1 MIGGRLRGRL
11 ARVALGVVTLVAL
24 LGPAAPVLAQLQMP
38 DPKQMSGIPRPVN
51 DLPDGTV
58 SVRVIRGE
66 LSNNLPNQPVE
77 FVIDGKSR
85 TVSTDESGRAEIVT
99 TAGATLKAVTIVDG
113 ERLETQ
119 QFAAPAQGGVR
130 LLLVATDKEKAA
142 RQAAEAAA
150 PAVEG
155 TLVLAGETRLV
166 IEPDEQNARVYYL
179 LDITNNARTKVN
191 PKTPFEFDLPTGA
204 AGATLM
210 EGPAGQVTIIGPR
223 VRVQGPFAPGGTFV
237 QIGFV
242 LPQAGD
248 TIDLL
253 QPFPATLER
262 LGVIVKKVGDA
273 KLTSSQIERQQD
285 MPAGGET
292 FIAAAGGSV
301 AAGTPVRLTIT
312 GLPHHSVV
320 PRYVALGLALAIVAV
335 GVLWGSRTSAPSEA
349 QARKQLVARRERL
362 FQELMRLEHDHRRG
376 KGDAARYATR
386 RRELVEQLE
395 HVYGALETEGGGS
408 PDPAGRSGVAA

>member
-11 ARVALGVVTLVAL
+11 AGVALGVVTLVAL

-142 RQAAEAAA
+142 RQAA
-150 PAVEG
+150 
-155 TLVLAGETRLV
+155 
-166 IEPDEQNARVYYL
+166 
-179 LDITNNARTKVN
+179 
-191 PKTPFEFDLPTGA
+191 
-204 AGATLM
+204 
-210 EGPAGQVTIIGPR
+210 
-223 VRVQGPFAPGGTFV
+223 
-237 QIGFV
+237 
-242 LPQAGD
+242 
-248 TIDLL
+248 ID
-253 QPFPATLER
+253 
-262 LGVIVKKVGDA
+262 
-273 KLTSSQIERQQD
+273 
-285 MPAGGET
+285 
-292 FIAAAGGSV
+292 
-301 AAGTPVRLTIT
+301 
-312 GLPHHSVV
+312 
-320 PRYVALGLALAIVAV
+320 
-335 GVLWGSRTSAPSEA
+335 
-349 QARKQLVARRERL
+349 
-362 FQELMRLEHDHRRG
+362 
-376 KGDAARYATR
+376 
-386 RRELVEQLE
+386 
-395 HVYGALETEGGGS
+395 
-408 PDPAGRSGVAA
+408 